1 MHYQNISHLGIS
13 EQGTID
19 ICTDITNR
27 RGRVAAQTDTAA
39 WFVAMSHPSSYPG
52 ITSHSPHDNE
62 WVYST
67 ILTRRLKLTAL
78 NQAIHSIPSVSY
90 PVEIFIF
97 GCGYAFNPV
106 MFPWWLGLIH
116 ALSRYSLE
124 NGPSTTYE
132 ASHMFWRRWR
142 EFLQSIDIEKAT
154 WVNTAFYFASVL
166 LTLVFTELG
175 KATFATTRPQ
185 SPIGSTRIKSNQNGD
200 SNTNNN
206 SQQHTWTRRY
216 GSLVS
221 SLKSKHSFPSGDC
234 AQAMNLCLFLYR
246 CIPVTSPKTTLMS
259 HLIRDCLLFGL
270 FVPGVAF
277 ARVFYWCHWIEDCM
291 GGASLAILLHSWL
304 IPTIGEKII
313 QITK

>member
-1 MHYQNISHLGIS
+1 
-13 EQGTID
+13 
-19 ICTDITNR
+19 
-27 RGRVAAQTDTAA
+27 
-39 WFVAMSHPSSYPG
+39 MSHPSSYPG
-52 ITSHSPHDNE
+52 ITSYSRHDNE

-116 ALSRYSLE
+116 AMSRYSLE

-132 ASHMFWRRWR
+132 ASHM
-142 EFLQSIDIEKAT
+142 SIDIEKAT
-154 WVNTAFYFASVL
+154 RVNTAFYFASVL

-185 SPIGSTRIKSNQNGD
+185 SPIK
-200 SNTNNN
+200 
-206 SQQHTWTRRY
+206 HTWTRRY

-246 CIPVTSPKTTLMS
+246 CIPAPSPKTTLMS

-291 GGASLAILLHSWL
+291 GGASLAILLHWWL